1 MPSKVI
7 RFQRCLADE
16 ASADIAFPQERLVG
30 ERVVVKEI
38 AIIGDLSLQQLF
50 LMGAI

>member
-1 MPSKVI
+1 MRLQLTLPSP
-7 RFQRCLADE
+7 L
-16 ASADIAFPQERLVG
+16 ERLVG

-38 AIIGDLSLQQLF
+38 AIIGDLSLQHLF